1 MGDPHLQLCG
11 HALQLRLLVLAPGK
25 VQSELRRGCNWGRR
39 LSRTH
44 QDATAEECPA
54 GQAGRRRQSVG
65 CSAAGRARWRRR
77 GRCLASHTEM
87 MAAVLAWDA
96 KKSARQ
102 TAWLAR
108 SAAQSASLAAGVTC
122 SRSCGSQQQGQAP
135 GHKRCK
141 PAQAAACVG
150 RHAGMHSCA
159 GGPAWAAQARS
170 TAAGTRSSHHLPAP
184 QPLPSPG
191 RPAGWPPAPP
201 HRDHTLRHVHAP
213 SEHAARKPQPLRR
226 ALHTHPA
233 RGAGGLQAGQ
243 GGPAQ
248 PSVGQQSGAL
258 AVMWAGSAP
267 RAEKRH
273 VAREA
278 CRQGMRQM
286 QAFYGIPGKPTAL
299 ARPTD
304 SPRPRFGPRLMQR
317 LPAAHTDSLRSCPAS
332 RRGPA
337 SPPCPA
343 AASCRAAACSR
354 SAGARAARRRPHWPA
369 PAPPASCAP
378 EPRT

>member
-191 RPAGWPPAPP
+191 RPAGWPPAPTASGP
-201 HRDHTLRHVHAP
+201 YPPPCARTQRARRAQTPAAP
-213 SEHAARKPQPLRR
+213 SRPAHPPSPRRGRPAGRARR
-226 ALHTHPA
+226 AGTA
-233 RGAGGLQAGQ
+233 QRGATKRRAGSDVGWQRPAGREEARRPRGVSSRDETDASVLWHSRQANS
-243 GGPAQ
+243 PCPPNRQ
-248 PSVGQQSGAL
+248 PSA
-258 AVMWAGSAP
+258 
-267 RAEKRH
+267 
-273 VAREA
+273 
-278 CRQGMRQM
+278 
-286 QAFYGIPGKPTAL
+286 
-299 ARPTD
+299 
-304 SPRPRFGPRLMQR
+304 
-317 LPAAHTDSLRSCPAS
+317 
-332 RRGPA
+332 
-337 SPPCPA
+337 
-343 AASCRAAACSR
+343 
-354 SAGARAARRRPHWPA
+354 
-369 PAPPASCAP
+369 
-378 EPRT
+378 